1 MLELN
6 VGRPGGTRLVDLP
19 SAVEELGFAPAH
31 VRTLSVYLDTSPP
44 RIRGQAY
51 LLSFRDRS
59 RTVRRN
65 VGAEDEDAFELAR
78 AQAEHYLVD
87 QFGPRSP
94 GLALFASGES
104 ADMVVV
110 ALPAAPAA
118 DHVVWAEQPFIAPL
132 EAMLDEHER
141 LAVALF
147 DAERARLFT
156 VFLGAI
162 ETQQH
167 FVDDV
172 PGKQA
177 TGGWLGL
184 QQANFARHREDH
196 LRRHAERTARA
207 LMLLLRKHSFD
218 RLLLAGPDEALA
230 VLKRE
235 LPRPLRVRL
244 AGTLPLSLFASD
256 ADVLVATIDAAESI
270 ERRTEEHLVGELLE
284 AAATP
289 HVVIGLAGTLNALA
303 DGRVHQLLVA
313 DSFDA
318 PGGSC
323 LNCNRLVLN
332 EHLCAGCGA
341 ETQPLASLREAV
353 VEQALAQ
360 GAKIETV
367 SGAAAARLDERGG
380 IAAWTRF

>member
-6 VGRPGGTRLVDLP
+6 TTRPGGTRLVDLP
-19 SAVEELGFAPAH
+19 SAVEELGFAPAR

-51 LLSFRDRS
+51 LLSFRDRC
-59 RTVRRN
+59 RALRATVA
-65 VGAEDEDAFELAR
+65 AEDEDAFEVAR

-87 QFGPRSP
+87 QFVPRSP
-94 GLALFASGES
+94 GLALFAAGGSD
-104 ADMVVV
+104 DMVVV
-110 ALPAAPAA
+110 PLPAAPA
-118 DHVVWAEQPFIAPL
+118 DHVVWAEQPSIAPL

-141 LAVALF
+141 LAVVLF

-167 FVDDV
+167 FVDGV

-177 TGGWLGL
+177 TGGWFGL
-184 QQANFARHREDH
+184 EQTNFARHREDH
-196 LRRHAERTARA
+196 LRRHAERTVRA
-207 LMLLLRKHSFD
+207 LMVLLRKHSFD

-235 LPRPLRVRL
+235 LPRPLRARL
-244 AGTLPLSLFASD
+244 AGTLALPLFASD
-256 ADVLVATIDAAESI
+256 ADVLEATVDAAESI
-270 ERRTEEHLVGELLE
+270 ERRTEEHLVDELLE

-289 HVVIGLAGTLNALA
+289 HVVLGLAGTLNALA
-303 DGRVHQLLVA
+303 DGRVHLLLVT
-313 DSFDA
+313 DHFDA
-318 PGGSC
+318 PGSTCPSC
-323 LNCNRLVLN
+323 GRLVTD
-332 EHLCAGCGA
+332 EHLCPACGGV
-341 ETQPLASLREAV
+341 TQPLASLHEAV
-353 VEQALAQ
+353 VERALAQ

-367 SGAAAARLDERGG
+367 SGTAAARLEEHGG
-380 IAAWTRF
+380 IGAWTRF

>member
-6 VGRPGGTRLVDLP
+6 TTRPGGTRLVDLP
-19 SAVEELGFAPAH
+19 SAVEELGFAPTR

-51 LLSFRDRS
+51 LLSFRERC
-59 RTVRRN
+59 RTVRGGL
-65 VGAEDEDAFELAR
+65 VAEDEAAFEVSR

-87 QFGPRSP
+87 RFVARSP
-94 GLALFASGES
+94 GLALFAAGEPD
-104 ADMVVV
+104 DMVVV
-110 ALPAAPAA
+110 PLPAAPV
-118 DHVVWAEQPFIAPL
+118 DHVVWAEQPSIAPL

-167 FVDDV
+167 FVDGV

-196 LRRHAERTARA
+196 LRRHAERTVRT
-207 LMLLLRKHSFD
+207 LMVLLRRHSFD

-235 LPRPLRVRL
+235 LPRPLRARL
-244 AGTLPLSLFASD
+244 AGTLALSLFASD
-256 ADVLVATIDAAESI
+256 DDVLEATVEAAESI
-270 ERRTEEHLVGELLE
+270 ERRTEEHLIDELLE
-284 AAATP
+284 AAATS

-303 DGRVHQLLVA
+303 DGRVHMLLVT
-313 DSFDA
+313 DHFDA
-318 PGGSC
+318 PGSIC
-323 LNCNRLVLN
+323 LSCNRLVLD
-332 EHLCAGCGA
+332 EHLCSACGGV
-341 ETQPLASLREAV
+341 TRPLPSLHEAV
-353 VEQALAQ
+353 VERALAQ

-367 SGAAAARLDERGG
+367 SGTAAARLAEHEGVG
-380 IAAWTRF
+380 AWTRF

>member
-1 MLELN
+1 MRELSTT
-6 VGRPGGTRLVDLP
+6 RPGGTRLVDVP
-19 SAVEELGFAPAH
+19 TAVEELGFAPSR
-31 VRTLSVYLDTSPP
+31 VRTLSVYLDTSPS

-51 LLSFRDRS
+51 LLSFRDRC
-59 RTVRRN
+59 RTVRGG
-65 VGAEDEDAFELAR
+65 VVAEDEDAFEVAR

-87 QFGPRSP
+87 QLVPRSP

-110 ALPAAPAA
+110 ALPDAPAA
-118 DHVVWAEQPFIAPL
+118 DHIVWAEQPFIAPL

-156 VFLGAI
+156 VFLGGI

-167 FVDDV
+167 FVDSV

-177 TGGWLGL
+177 TGGWFGL
-184 QQANFARHREDH
+184 EQTSFARHREDH
-196 LRRHAERTARA
+196 LRRHAERTVHA
-207 LMLLLRKHSFD
+207 LMVLLRKRSFD

-235 LPRPLRVRL
+235 LPRPLRARL
-244 AGTLPLSLFASD
+244 AGTLGLSLFASD
-256 ADVLVATIDAAESI
+256 SDVVEATIAAAESI

-323 LNCNRLVLN
+323 LNCNRLVLD
-332 EHLCAGCGA
+332 EHLCAACGG
-341 ETQPLASLREAV
+341 ETQPLSSLHEAV
-353 VEQALAQ
+353 VERALAQ

-367 SGAAAARLDERGG
+367 SGVAAARLEEHEGVG
-380 IAAWTRF
+380 AWTRF